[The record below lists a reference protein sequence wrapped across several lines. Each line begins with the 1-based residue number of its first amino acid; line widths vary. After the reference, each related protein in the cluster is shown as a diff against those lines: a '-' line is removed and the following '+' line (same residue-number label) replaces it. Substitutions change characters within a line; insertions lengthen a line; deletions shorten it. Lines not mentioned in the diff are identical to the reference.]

1 MDNEEIEILNLQIGS
16 LKIRK
21 KTSSILGCLWA
32 LNTVSNGILYG
43 FVLKPNFSNVVFNV
57 LTASLM
63 SINFGQV
70 KQTEIEIDECKKQK
84 QKIIE
89 RENR

>member
-21 KTSSILGCLWA
+21 KTSSILVCLWA

-43 FVLKPNFSNVVFNV
+43 FVLKPNFSNVVFTV

-70 KQTEIEIDECKKQK
+70 KQTEIEIDECEKQK

>member
-1 MDNEEIEILNLQIGS
+1 MTI

-43 FVLKPNFSNVVFNV
+43 FVLKPNFSNVVFTV

-70 KQTEIEIDECKKQK
+70 KQTEIDECEKQK

>member
-1 MDNEEIEILNLQIGS
+1 
-16 LKIRK
+16 
-21 KTSSILGCLWA
+21 
-32 LNTVSNGILYG
+32 
-43 FVLKPNFSNVVFNV
+43 
-57 LTASLM
+57 M

-70 KQTEIEIDECKKQK
+70 KQTEIEIDECEKQK